1 MTNYKALIKKLA
13 ENNISSTEKRKLEEW
28 VLSNDENLKIF
39 SDTYKEY
46 QKNIHNAF
54 DTDAAFKK
62 FKSSI
67 TTKDSKVFK
76 LSTFYKYAAVLIILI
91 SLGYFLFDNSSTAN
105 LETIVKTNTDVST
118 DNNSGTY
125 ITIKLAD
132 GSKRVITSN
141 SDEDL
146 KDASGNIIANNSD
159 KGLRFK
165 NDLKTK
171 ELVYNEIYIPNG
183 KIFKLELSDGTTVWL
198 NAGTR
203 FKFPQNFTQQTN
215 NRTVYLDGEAYFDV
229 TKNKD
234 KSFIVHTKDINV
246 EVLGTQFNVSSYA
259 NEAAVSTT
267 LVEGSV
273 NVFSNTSQETK
284 MQLRPNF
291 QAKYSKVDR
300 HLSKVEVNTEIYTS
314 WINNKLIINNLKFHE
329 ILKKL
334 ERKYD
339 ISITNKVHKLNNE
352 IYTGEFENETIETIF
367 ETISLSTTF
376 NYTIHGNK
384 IIITK

>member
-352 IYTGEFENETIETIF
+352 IYTGEFENETIETIL

>member
-105 LETIVKTNTDVST
+105 LETIVNTNTDVST

-234 KSFIVHTKDINV
+234 KPFIVHTKDINV

-352 IYTGEFENETIETIF
+352 IYTGEFENETIETIL